1 MLITRCDTDKLA
13 VWLQYSRERI
23 EVGEAKH
30 IEDHI
35 SRVVC
40 KRNAF
45 VTRNQP
51 RSLCA
56 PCCALNRRLRNIE
69 PDKTKLS
76 VGERVDFLWV
86 VPVTTARV
94 YKGEFALMLRRN
106 SVG

>member
-1 MLITRCDTDKLA
+1 MAFAGCDTDKLA

-45 VTRNQP
+45 VTRDEPGPLTAP
-51 RSLCA
+51 RRM
-56 PCCALNRRLRNIE
+56 LNRPFGNVE
-69 PDKTKLS
+69 PDKMKLS
-76 VGERVDFLWV
+76 IGERVDFLWV

-94 YKGEFALMLRRN
+94 YKGEFAFFLR
-106 SVG
+106 